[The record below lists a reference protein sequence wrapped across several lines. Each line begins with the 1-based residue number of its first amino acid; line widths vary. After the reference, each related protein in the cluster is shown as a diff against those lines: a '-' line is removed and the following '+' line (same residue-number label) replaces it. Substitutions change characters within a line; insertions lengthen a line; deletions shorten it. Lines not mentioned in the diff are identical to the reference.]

1 MAAEEKSR
9 NVMMVEEG
17 NIRNVVGVEEK
28 NRHFYLAWWCWQEDN
43 ETRGGKLWNCGRT
56 GKRRGG

>member
-17 NIRNVVGVEEK
+17 NNRNVVGVEEK
-28 NRHFYLAWWCWQEDN
+28 KETFLFGLVVLA
-43 ETRGGKLWNCGRT
+43 
-56 GKRRGG
+56 RRQ